1 MKYDAANYNL
11 EQDMQSA
18 SWFLEK
24 LSDQY
29 YAQNIYAAICNNKFY
44 KTSDSLAILTDDP
57 WTASW
62 RTAGQIVA
70 KLRNRN
76 EDYLDYYCSG
86 INFDITNDLLKER
99 YVEESFVTDEVRE
112 DILKLGWIIKSYD

>member
-1 MKYDAANYNL
+1 MKYDADNYNL
-11 EQDMQSA
+11 EKDMISS

-24 LSDQY
+24 LSDQC
-29 YAQNIYAAICNNKFY
+29 YAQNIYAAICNNKFF
-44 KTSDSLAILTDDP
+44 KIDDSLAILTDDP

-62 RTAGQIVA
+62 RAAGEIVA

-86 INFDITNDLLKER
+86 INFDLEKDLPKQR
-99 YVEESFVTDEVRE
+99 YVEESVVTDEVRD